1 MAALVELRDVVKHF
15 PVTRSLGEIV
25 RGQHPAVHALD
36 GVSFDLG
43 AGDAVAIVG
52 ESGCGKTTLGRLLL
66 KLAEPT
72 AGSIVFD
79 GVALAGLDG
88 ERLRGFRRQAQLVFQ
103 NPFDALNPRFT
114 VYRAVAEPLVNAGID
129 RAEHADRVAAA
140 FRRVHLADL
149 DRYLDKYPHQLSG
162 GQLQRVVLARALV
175 LAPRFLVADEPV
187 SMLDVSVRAGI
198 LALMREIRETMG
210 LTAVYI
216 SHDLALVRYLCDRT
230 LVMYLGCIVEDG
242 PTEEIVRGPA
252 TPTARRWSRPF
263 RFPMPTSPGRR
274 CRSAAASRMR
284 ASRPRAAGSAT
295 AARGRW
301 PAAPRR
307 RPCCARLPAV
317 TAWPATSTS
326 PEWPA
331 ASARSRLRRCR
342 RQDPVDSGNP
352 DVARGLDRQAVA
364 FTHPPPALEIGQ
376 GLKAISTAL
385 RSASGRVESSGRYIS
400 SSRPTMASRMRSMR

>member
-25 RGQHPAVHALD
+25 RGRHPAVHALD

-43 AGDAVAIVG
+43 TGDAVAIVG

-72 AGSIVFD
+72 AGSITFD
-79 GVALAGLDG
+79 GLALAGLDG
-88 ERLRGFRRQAQLVFQ
+88 ERLRDFRRQAQLVFQ

-114 VYRAVAEPLVNAGID
+114 IYRAVAEPLVNAGIA

-216 SHDLALVRYLCDRT
+216 SHDLALVRYLCGRT

-242 PTEEIVRGPA
+242 PTEEIVR
-252 TPTARRWSRPF
+252 
-263 RFPMPTSPGRR
+263 
-274 CRSAAASRMR
+274 
-284 ASRPRAAGSAT
+284 RPRHPYSQALVAAVPVPDADQSRAPLPISGSIPD
-295 AARGRW
+295 AREPPSGCRFRDRC
-301 PAAPRR
+301 PRAMAR
-307 RPCCARLPAV
+307 CAEETPL
-317 TAWPATSTS
+317 
-326 PEWPA
+326 
-331 ASARSRLRRCR
+331 LRT
-342 RQDPVDSGNP
+342 
-352 DVARGLDRQAVA
+352 VAGGHRVACHLDLA
-364 FTHPPPALEIGQ
+364 
-376 GLKAISTAL
+376 
-385 RSASGRVESSGRYIS
+385 
-400 SSRPTMASRMRSMR
+400 